1 MLLLSVKSF
10 NSYQQLKYKYN
21 IVKYNQNNQ
30 HIYYHKLRT

>member
-1 MLLLSVKSF
+1 LPQQF

-21 IVKYNQNNQ
+21 IVKDNQNNQ